1 MLTAIITGLV
11 VVVAN
16 LALVL
21 LLTRGYNKAKAS
33 LLSGLRLYFE
43 AHGEQPSEFSKF
55 LDIVVDRASAK
66 MAQSLKMVFYG
77 TQSGEAKNVKRLEG
91 ALVQDLMEAQ
101 SPMLSTIAQ
110 SFPAVGKLIRKNP
123 NLIPLLQGFLGKKGD
138 GSTSPSEGEVDYGAE
153 LSKY

>member
-1 MLTAIITGLV
+1 MITAIITGLV

-16 LALVL
+16 LALFSL
-21 LLTRGYNKAKAS
+21 LARRYNREKAS
-33 LLSGLRLYFE
+33 LLAGLRLYFE
-43 AHGEQPSEFSKF
+43 AHGDQPSEFSKF

-77 TQSGEAKNVKRLEG
+77 TQSGEAKNVKRLDG

-101 SPMLSTIAQ
+101 SPMLATIAQ

-123 NLIPLLQGFLGKKGD
+123 NLIPLLQGILAKKGD
-138 GSTSPSEGEVDYGAE
+138 
-153 LSKY
+153 